1 MDTLIVNFFFFLSFF
16 GMEFVAWF
24 THKYVMHGFLWSL
37 HKSHHQ
43 KSKGFFEKNDYYFLI
58 FAMPGILLIFTGAN
72 AGFNWRFFLGAG
84 IALYGFT
91 YLVVHDIIIHQRM
104 RWFAQIN
111 NGYIRAMR
119 KAHKAHHAHTD
130 KDAAVS
136 YGMLWI
142 DRKYFDNTNKANKLL
157 GHNIIF

>member
-1 MDTLIVNFFFFLSFF
+1 MLFNILILLAGFA
-16 GMEFVAWF
+16 GMELVAHLM
-24 THKYVMHGFLWSL
+24 HKYVMHGFLWSL

-43 KSKGFFEKNDYYFLI
+43 KGKSFFEKNDYYFLI
-58 FAMPGILLIFTGAN
+58 FATPGILLILTGAN
-72 AGFNWRFFLGAG
+72 AGWDWRFFFGVG

-91 YLVVHDIIIHQRM
+91 YLIVHDIIIHQRV
-104 RWFAQIN
+104 RWFTKTN
-111 NGYIRAMR
+111 NSYIKAMR
-119 KAHKAHHAHTD
+119 KAHKAHHANVD

-142 DRKYFDNTNKANKLL
+142 DRKYFDKGDISSKLR